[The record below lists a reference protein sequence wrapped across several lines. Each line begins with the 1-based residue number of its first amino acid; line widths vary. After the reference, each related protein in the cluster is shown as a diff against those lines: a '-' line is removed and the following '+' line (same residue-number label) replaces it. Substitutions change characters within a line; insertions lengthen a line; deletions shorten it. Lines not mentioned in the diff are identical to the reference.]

1 MIKLLIVED
10 NWMMAH
16 VIEDVAALLNIEV
29 IGIATCWNETVELL
43 VEKPDFAILDIN
55 INGLTDGIQI
65 ARRLKE
71 KEIDF
76 LFLTAYKDI
85 ETIKEATEL
94 SPLSY
99 LIKPITPENLMA
111 TFLLILKKIEE
122 KAIPTETFNYK
133 IEDDDMIY
141 NDNILMNLSKNERRI
156 LGLLLKNIGYSVSY
170 EAFFYG
176 DESNL
181 KTHNEATLRNIITKI
196 RKKCPDLIIKNIK
209 DVGYIA
215 YLTENFI

>member
-29 IGIATCWNETVELL
+29 IGIATSWSETVELL
-43 VEKPDFAILDIN
+43 VERPDFAILDIN

-111 TFLLILKKIEE
+111 TFLLILKKIEK
-122 KAIPTETFNYK
+122 KAIPTEVFNYK
-133 IEDDDMIY
+133 IEDDEMIY

>member
-181 KTHNEATLRNIITKI
+181 MTHNEATLRNIITKI